1 MQWMAFAGK
10 EKMSNMKKYIKSI
23 ERRLNLPRDVKRR
36 VMSDLESSIQS
47 RLEAGQTHEQIR
59 AELGEPAQVAAE
71 LNEQMKEFA
80 YTKSPWRWACL
91 LLAVV
96 SGLTFLGKGFV
107 NLLVAAIT
115 YAENQSVGIIGGADG
130 PTAIFVTQSQDSAI
144 YSMLMSGLILVMS
157 ALGFYYLGHI
167 RKK

>member
-1 MQWMAFAGK
+1 
-10 EKMSNMKKYIKSI
+10 MKKYMKSV
-23 ERRLNLPRDVKRR
+23 ERKLNLPRDVKQR
-36 VMSDLESSIQS
+36 VMADLESSVQS
-47 RLEAGQTHEQIR
+47 RLEAGQTDEQIK

-80 YTKSPWRWACL
+80 YVKSPWRWGCL
-91 LLAVV
+91 LLAVI
-96 SGLTFLGKGFV
+96 SGLTLLYKGFM

-130 PTAIFVTQSQDSAI
+130 PTAIFVTQSPDSAI

-157 ALGFYYLGHI
+157 VIGFYCLGHI